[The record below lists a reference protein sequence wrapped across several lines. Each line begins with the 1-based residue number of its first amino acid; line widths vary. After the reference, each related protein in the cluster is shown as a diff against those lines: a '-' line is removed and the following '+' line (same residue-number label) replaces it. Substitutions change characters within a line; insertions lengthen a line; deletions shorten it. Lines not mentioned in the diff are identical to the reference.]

1 MLTALALS
9 TAASQARLPWDWTG
23 IIGTGQSLSVGA
35 RALPVL
41 STNPSYGNLQ
51 LSTDHLPWPI
61 DPNEP
66 SLSLKPLTEPIGR
79 RAPTYP
85 CSWPENI
92 DGETPHSAMASQ
104 ITALV
109 RTDLNRDFVS
119 IHSAVGEDGQGM
131 IFLKKNAVPKGV
143 NGHSY
148 AAALIETKAI
158 TRLAHGAGKT
168 YGVGAIIVTHGESD
182 AGNADY
188 EQALRQLGLDYN
200 EDLRA
205 ITGQKQKIP
214 MIVSQQDSCADRSPS
229 TLAQWKIGVDYPDD
243 FICSGPKYQYPY
255 VADGVHLTANG
266 YRQLGEKYGQIY
278 YQRMIRGKKWQPL
291 EPIGVKHRGHLLT
304 VRYHVPV
311 SPLVWD
317 TNLEKPHQ
325 SVIEWQNGNGFEVC
339 TAGGDKVTISS
350 VAITGDKVVIT
361 CASDPGPGA
370 RLSYAM
376 IGEKKKMAAPHAGT
390 FRWGCLR
397 DSDPFTGATTGLA
410 QPNYGV
416 AFELAVP

>member
-41 STNPSYGNLQ
+41 STNPSCGNLQ

-61 DPNEP
+61 DPNDP

-85 CSWPENI
+85 SSWPENI

-109 RTDLNRDFVS
+109 RTNLGRDFVS

-131 IFLKKNAVPKGV
+131 IYLKKNAVPKGV

-158 TRLAHGAGKT
+158 TRLAHAAGKT

-188 EQALRQLGLDYN
+188 ENELRQLGLDYTA
-200 EDLRA
+200 DLRA
-205 ITGQKQKIP
+205 ITGQKQAIP
-214 MIVSQQDSCADRSPS
+214 MIVSQQDSCADRSAS
-229 TLAQWKIGVDYPDD
+229 TIAQWKIGVDYPDD

-278 YQRMIRGKKWQPL
+278 YQRVIRGKKWQPL
-291 EPIGVKHRGHLLT
+291 EPIGVKHRGKVLT

-311 SPLVWD
+311 SPLAWD

-325 SVIEWQNGNGFEVC
+325 SVAEWQNGNGFEVC
-339 TAGGDKVTISS
+339 TAGGDKVTISF
-350 VAITGDKVVIT
+350 VAISGDNVVIT
-361 CASDPGPGA
+361 CDSDPGSGA

-397 DSDPFTGATTGLA
+397 DSDPFNGAATGLA